1 MAINRSSL
9 KTLFQVAVVLAAI
22 AIFTGVSSASLM
34 LRKPS
39 VDIFA
44 AQGDISYG
52 EVILDNVSD
61 KPLHI
66 KASFAG
72 DADCSS
78 WVRLESEEFVIPA
91 GSSRSLKIIADVPY
105 DISGDH
111 STAVVYSYQAGQLQG
126 PDDLVLNI
134 KMHIEMAVNV
144 HVAGTLQA
152 VN

>member
-1 MAINRSSL
+1 MAMKRASL
-9 KTLFQVAVVLAAI
+9 KGILRAAI
-22 AIFTGVSSASLM
+22 VTAAIVFFAGVSSASLM

-39 VDIFA
+39 IDIFA
-44 AQGDISYG
+44 GQGDISYG

-72 DADCSS
+72 DTDCSS

-105 DISGDH
+105 DVSGDH
-111 STAVVYSYQAGQLQG
+111 STAVVYSYQAGQMQG
-126 PDDLVLNI
+126 PDDLILNI

-144 HVAGTLQA
+144 HVAGAFQA
-152 VN
+152 AN

>member
-1 MAINRSSL
+1 MAMSISTP
-9 KTLFQVAVVLAAI
+9 KTIICAAIVAAAIVVLAGA
-22 AIFTGVSSASLM
+22 SSASLM

-39 VDIFA
+39 IDIFA
-44 AQGDISYG
+44 GQGDISYG

-72 DADCSS
+72 DTDCSS
-78 WVRLESEEFVIPA
+78 WISLESEEFVIPA

-126 PDDLVLNI
+126 PDDLILNI

-144 HVAGTLQA
+144 HVAGTFQA
-152 VN
+152 AN